1 MCTDLNAAGN
11 SSFTFIFPYKY
22 KIPSQ
27 FKEST
32 MNKYVEYLNSEIER
46 EQTDCEEINEA
57 FLKTTSKLL
66 VANKVRTLS
75 GQVKRAKTEAEKLDL
90 IASQN
95 TWLAGLILLK
105 D

>member
-1 MCTDLNAAGN
+1 M
-11 SSFTFIFPYKY
+11 
-22 KIPSQ
+22 
-27 FKEST
+27 KE
-32 MNKYVEYLNSEIER
+32 YVEYLNSDSER

-95 TWLAGLILLK
+95 AWLAGLIIIK
-105 D
+105 N

>member
-1 MCTDLNAAGN
+1 MD
-11 SSFTFIFPYKY
+11 
-22 KIPSQ
+22 
-27 FKEST
+27 
-32 MNKYVEYLNSEIER
+32 KYVEYLNSNTNPTNSDDIEPI
-46 EQTDCEEINEA
+46 DEA

-66 VANKVRTLS
+66 VANKVRALS

-95 TWLAGLILLK
+95 TWLAGLVLLK